1 MTLDQLEARLRAL
14 VDDQLVGAPR
24 GGKPEHV
31 LVEAL
36 IAAMQAGAGAASSG
50 RRAAPNVYAFQVPAK
65 ALGRWKVP
73 ELQAAMLEVVKV
85 AGEEADLRV
94 DSTPILTF
102 GSDTAARPGEFRIVA
117 SRGMLAS
124 AEPPAASSTAA
135 DETTAPEEPGNVP
148 ESAFLIV
155 DGVKEF
161 RLRRQVINIGRRL
174 DNDLVVDDPRVSRHH
189 VQLRSIKGRFVLF
202 DLNSSGGT
210 FINGQRASQSI
221 LYPGDVISLA
231 GVSLIFGQ
239 DNPLPQRE
247 LSRTAP
253 RSQAGAE
260 RATAIMRPNDSPSK
274 KRR

>member
-1 MTLDQLEARLRAL
+1 
-14 VDDQLVGAPR
+14 
-24 GGKPEHV
+24 
-31 LVEAL
+31 
-36 IAAMQAGAGAASSG
+36 
-50 RRAAPNVYAFQVPAK
+50 
-65 ALGRWKVP
+65 
-73 ELQAAMLEVVKV
+73 
-85 AGEEADLRV
+85 
-94 DSTPILTF
+94 
-102 GSDTAARPGEFRIVA
+102 
-117 SRGMLAS
+117 MLAS
-124 AEPPAASSTAA
+124 EETPVAGSAAEKEAP
-135 DETTAPEEPGNVP
+135 PEEPGNVP

-274 KRR
+274 KRP